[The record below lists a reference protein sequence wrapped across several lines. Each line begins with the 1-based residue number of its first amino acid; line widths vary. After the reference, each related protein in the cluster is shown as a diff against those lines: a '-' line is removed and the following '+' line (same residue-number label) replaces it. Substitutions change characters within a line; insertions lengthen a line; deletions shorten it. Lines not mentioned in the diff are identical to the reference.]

1 MMNLHV
7 SLRIPG
13 SCRRAFF
20 LFDNV
25 GSDVSVADFK
35 REILNRAG
43 LESPT
48 QLGKLL
54 LTEAFYNVTIFT
66 HNLIVIIFLLELIY
80 SCRSLSDDST
90 LQVLEGQQSNIVKIV
105 YANIVKSGTNSFLMT
120 LNHYHMLYSL
130 FQSTSVVKQEVKK
143 LDGADQHQLFL
154 AFRSAMTNPNFRQ
167 TMQNACT
174 PENLKL
180 LIAKVPGLAEDHV
193 ALSMLQDWELMLH
206 LADPKIVQALVE
218 KHPAVVHAAKEIM
231 STVAVPGLLQQLGG
245 SSSSNARRSQGFLAR
260 SLGADDDESMDQ
272 GPHQQQQQQQQASI
286 TPAQLAAALNFVQN
300 NLRLRNKFYVIQ

>member
-1 MMNLHV
+1 
-7 SLRIPG
+7 
-13 SCRRAFF
+13 
-20 LFDNV
+20 
-25 GSDVSVADFK
+25 VADFK

-43 LESPT
+43 LDSRT
-48 QLGKLL
+48 QLGNILFIECICFAKH
-54 LTEAFYNVTIFT
+54 LTY
-66 HNLIVIIFLLELIY
+66 NLILYYYLSELIY
-80 SCRSLSDDST
+80 SCRSLSDEST
-90 LQVLEGQQSNIVKIV
+90 LKVIQESQQQQSNNVVKIV
-105 YANIVKSGTNSFLMT
+105 YANIVKPGNLKAI
-120 LNHYHMLYSL
+120 NYSVLKKAIKPL
-130 FQSTSVVKQEVKK
+130 FFTVAKQDVKK

-154 AFRSAMTNPNFRQ
+154 AFRSAMTNPFRQ
-167 TMQNACT
+167 TLQNACT

-218 KHPAVVHAAKEIM
+218 KHPAVVLAAKEIM

-245 SSSSNARRSQGFLAR
+245 SSGSSRRSHGFLAR

-272 GPHQQQQQQQQASI
+272 GPPQQQQQQQASI

-300 NLRLRNKFYVIQ
+300 NLRLRKSCNIQQFNYNRLYNHHFV